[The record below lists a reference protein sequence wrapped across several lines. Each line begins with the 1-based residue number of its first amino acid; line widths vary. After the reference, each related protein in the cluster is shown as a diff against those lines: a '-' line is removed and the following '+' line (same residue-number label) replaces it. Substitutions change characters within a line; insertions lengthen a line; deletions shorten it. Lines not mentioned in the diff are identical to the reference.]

1 MIIKAESIYK
11 RKQNAEKQG
20 LGEERPS
27 GLIKRE
33 GGETEAL
40 EVRLQT

>member
-1 MIIKAESIYK
+1 VIIKAESIYK
-11 RKQNAEKQG
+11 RKQNDEKPG

-33 GGETEAL
+33 G
-40 EVRLQT
+40 VRLKRLK